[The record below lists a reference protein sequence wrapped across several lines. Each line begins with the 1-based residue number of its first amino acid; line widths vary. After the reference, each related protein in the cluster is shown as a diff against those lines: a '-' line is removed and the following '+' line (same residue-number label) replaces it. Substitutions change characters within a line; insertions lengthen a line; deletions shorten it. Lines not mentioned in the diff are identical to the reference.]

1 LNQRP
6 TVCLI
11 LEGSYPY
18 ITGGVSAWVH
28 QLILYLEDINFV
40 LYTISPAK
48 DQPRRY
54 ELPANVIDHKDMVL
68 SAPLRSRRRPSHV
81 DALIDE
87 ITGMHQSLLSDKA
100 PELERI
106 VGRIPEGYSVYADA
120 IKSDAGWHLLSS
132 RNQKKNPAYPFSDFF
147 WAWKSAHDMM
157 FAILGDT
164 PPAAD
169 LYHPVSTGY
178 AGLAALC
185 AKIRR
190 GKPLILTE
198 HGLYHKERE
207 MEIRKA
213 QFIRGYQRD
222 MWTGIYN
229 NLSRLSYR
237 YADLIIAL
245 FEQNRRLQ
253 IELGAPEA
261 RTRVIPNGIDVP
273 FYSGLPRQKR
283 RGFHVG
289 LVGRVVP
296 IKDIKTFI
304 SMAKIVSETIPEA
317 QFHCIGPTDEDPG
330 YFEDC
335 QILVESLKLADRF
348 HFTGRQDVREYY
360 SFLDVLLLTSV
371 REAQPLVILEAYC
384 AGVPVVATRVGNVA
398 ELLDYDDRFIAP
410 SKDPEKLAA
419 GVKYIYEHPEEIQL
433 IVKKNKDRVVRFYDR
448 NKVFQ
453 TYGDLYRQ
461 HIEGSLAAEQSEDS
475 EAG

>member
-1 LNQRP
+1 MAERP

-11 LEGSYPY
+11 LEGSYPF

-28 QLILYLEDINFV
+28 QLIRYLEDINFV

-54 ELPANVIDHKDMVL
+54 ELPANVVGHSDMVL
-68 SAPLRSRRRPSHV
+68 SQPTRGRRRPANV
-81 DALIDE
+81 RALLDE
-87 ITGMHQSLLSDKA
+87 IAARHDSLLQDSA
-100 PELERI
+100 PELDTI
-106 VGRIPEGYSVYADA
+106 VRQIPTGYSVYADA
-120 IKSDAGWHLLSS
+120 IKSDAGWRLLTDQ
-132 RNQKKNPAYPFSDFF
+132 NQKKNPAYPFSDYF

-157 FAILGDT
+157 FAVLGNAA
-164 PPAAD
+164 PEAD

-178 AGLAALC
+178 AGLAALA
-185 AKIRR
+185 AKIRT
-190 GKPLILTE
+190 GKPFILTE

-222 MWTGIYN
+222 MWIGIYN

-253 IELGAPEA
+253 IELGAPEEK
-261 RTRVIPNGIDVP
+261 TRVIPNGIDVP
-273 FYSGLPRQKR
+273 FFSQVSR
-283 RGFHVG
+283 RKKDGFHVG

-304 SMAKIVSETIPEA
+304 SMAKIVSEMIPEA
-317 QFHCIGPTDEDPG
+317 VFHCIGPTDEDTG

-335 QILVESLKLADRF
+335 QILVDSLKLADHF
-348 HFTGRQDVREYY
+348 HFAGRQDVREYY
-360 SFLDVLLLTSV
+360 AFLDVLLLTSV

-398 ELLDYDDRFIAP
+398 ELLDYEERFIAS

-419 GVKYIYEHPEEIQL
+419 GVKYIYDHPEEMST
-433 IVKKNKDRVVRFYDR
+433 IVDKNRERVVRFHDR
-448 NKVFQ
+448 DKVFQ
-453 TYGDLYRQ
+453 TYGELYRR
-461 HIEGSLAAEQSEDS
+461 HINTSKTGGQTSES
-475 EAG
+475 EVG

>member
-1 LNQRP
+1 LKRP

-28 QLILYLEDINFV
+28 QLILYLKDIDFV
-40 LYTISPAK
+40 LYTISPSK
-48 DQPRRY
+48 DQTKRY
-54 ELPANVIDHKDMVL
+54 ELPANVVDHRDMVL
-68 SAPLRSRRRPSHV
+68 SAPKQSKRRPSQV
-81 DALIDE
+81 RALIDE
-87 ITGMHQSLLSDKA
+87 VTGIHQHLLGGKA
-100 PELERI
+100 PELDA
-106 VGRIPEGYSVYADA
+106 VVSQIPEGYSVYAEA

-132 RNQKKNPAYPFSDFF
+132 RNREKNPAYPFSDFF

-157 FAILGDT
+157 FTVLADRA
-164 PPAAD
+164 PEAD

-190 GKPLILTE
+190 DKPLILTE

-229 NLSRLSYR
+229 NLSRLCYR

-245 FEQNRRLQ
+245 FEHNRRLQ

-261 RTRVIPNGIDVP
+261 KTRVIPNGIDVP
-273 FYSGLPRQKR
+273 FYSAVARKKKE
-283 RGFHVG
+283 GFHVG

-304 SMAKIVSETIPEA
+304 SMAKIVSESIPEA
-317 QFHCIGPTDEDPG
+317 EFHCIGPTDEDPG

-335 QILVESLKLADRF
+335 QILVQSLKLADRF

-360 SFLDVLLLTSV
+360 AFLDALLLTSV

-398 ELLDYDDRFIAP
+398 ELIDYDDRFLAP

-419 GVKYIYEHPEEIQL
+419 GVRYIYEHPEEMKR
-433 IVKKNKDRVVRFYDR
+433 IVEKNKDRVVRFYDR
-448 NKVFQ
+448 DMVFQ

-461 HIEGSLAAEQSEDS
+461 HIGASVAGGQNEAS

>member
-1 LNQRP
+1 M
-6 TVCLI
+6 
-11 LEGSYPY
+11 
-18 ITGGVSAWVH
+18 
-28 QLILYLEDINFV
+28 ILYLKDIDFL

-48 DQPRRY
+48 NQPARY
-54 ELPANVIDHKDMVL
+54 QLPANVIGHKDMVL
-68 SAPLRSRRRPSHV
+68 SAAVRTRRRPSRV
-81 DALIDE
+81 NALIDQ
-87 ITGMHQSLLSDKA
+87 ITAVHPLLLEGQA
-100 PELERI
+100 PDIDGI
-106 VGRIPEGYSVYADA
+106 VGQIPEGYSVYADG
-120 IKSDAGWHLLSS
+120 IKSEAGWNLLSTQN
-132 RNQKKNPAYPFSDFF
+132 RRKNPAYPFSDFF

-157 FAILGDT
+157 FAVLADT
-164 PPAAD
+164 APDAD

-185 AKIRR
+185 AKIRK
-190 GKPLILTE
+190 GKPVILTE

-261 RTRVIPNGIDVP
+261 KTRVIPNGIDVP
-273 FYSGLPRQKR
+273 FYSAVTREKR
-283 RGFHVG
+283 DGFHIG

-304 SMAKIVSETIPEA
+304 SMAKIVSEVIPRSV
-317 QFHCIGPTDEDPG
+317 FHCIGPTDEDPT

-335 QILVESLKLADRF
+335 QILVESLKLTDRF

-384 AGVPVVATRVGNVA
+384 AGVPVVATRVGNVG

-419 GVKYIYEHPEEIQL
+419 GVRFVYEHPEEMGRIIQR
-433 IVKKNKDRVVRFYDR
+433 NRDRVVRFYDR
-448 NKVFQ
+448 VKVFQ
-453 TYGDLYRQ
+453 TYGDLYRR
-461 HIEGSLAAEQSEDS
+461 HIGTGTAAERFGDS